1 MNQIM
6 MMSHLVIMIYLKI
19 KIDLLFLIKY
29 IKNSVHIYTYTYTYT
44 MYENDNLNQEYINLS
59 CSKKLRDEIE
69 DDISNRLTDN
79 TLVLNDDEYNY
90 LNFKLYK
97 LYCKINEIRNYL
109 YNVSPIYRDIFQEN
123 HVLDSVICIF

>member
-1 MNQIM
+1 M